1 MWLGNISKL
10 LSLDV
15 NTFMRPIIFYE
26 GIITPPSE
34 NLAIRSVCLY
44 FSVFTKNKVD
54 FLLETEK
61 ENKDFYYQWLKKT
74 GLKDVIPE
82 MIEPEE
88 KVVGLRISEEPKKK
102 PCLKISRVTWDNIE
116 HVLNILKYN

>member
-1 MWLGNISKL
+1 MVFKNIFKILWAIFPMWLGNISKL

-44 FSVFTKNKVD
+44 FSIFIKKDVD
-54 FLLETEK
+54 FLLEVEK

-82 MIEPEE
+82 MVDPEE
-88 KVVGLRISEEPKKK
+88 QALGL
-102 PCLKISRVTWDNIE
+102 
-116 HVLNILKYN
+116 

>member
-1 MWLGNISKL
+1 MVFKNIFKILWAIFPKWLGNISKL

-44 FSVFTKNKVD
+44 FSVFAKNKVD

-61 ENKDFYYQWLKKT
+61 ENKLKEIEKKLT
-74 GLKDVIPE
+74 VDNNIIRYLTVKYDNLDLKQE
-82 MIEPEE
+82 YFSQT
-88 KVVGLRISEEPKKK
+88 K
-102 PCLKISRVTWDNIE
+102 
-116 HVLNILKYN
+116 

>member
-1 MWLGNISKL
+1 
-10 LSLDV
+10 
-15 NTFMRPIIFYE
+15 
-26 GIITPPSE
+26 
-34 NLAIRSVCLY
+34 
-44 FSVFTKNKVD
+44 SVFSKNKVD

-88 KVVGLRISEEPKKK
+88 KVFGLRISEEPKKK
-102 PCLKISRVTWDNIE
+102 PCLKINRVTWDNIE

>member
-1 MWLGNISKL
+1 MLIVEPEVGEEDI
-10 LSLDV
+10 
-15 NTFMRPIIFYE
+15 
-26 GIITPPSE
+26 IIT
-34 NLAIRSVCLY
+34 
-44 FSVFTKNKVD
+44 
-54 FLLETEK
+54 FL
-61 ENKDFYYQWLKKT
+61 DIMIVW
-74 GLKDVIPE
+74 E

>member
-1 MWLGNISKL
+1 MFWYSLGPKN
-10 LSLDV
+10 V
-15 NTFMRPIIFYE
+15 
-26 GIITPPSE
+26 
-34 NLAIRSVCLY
+34 
-44 FSVFTKNKVD
+44 TKYKRKAQKTQTDKNGKRKKDIWTNK
-54 FLLETEK
+54 ETEK

-82 MIEPEE
+82 MVEPEE
-88 KVVGLRISEEPKKK
+88 QVLGLRISEEPKKK